1 MSYKDWL
8 EKNPLAQA
16 ELDRNAA
23 ERMKWESE
31 QPQRDAERARAT
43 EAMLVAALLRSRRE
57 NA

>member
-1 MSYKDWL
+1 MTD
-8 EKNPLAQA
+8 EMEQA
-16 ELDRNAA
+16 ELDRAFEA
-23 ERMKWESE
+23 RMKWESE